1 MQSLKD
7 KFDELRY
14 RLGHGRRP
22 LDSSGTAPIFYLVFP
37 NAEILEVKRQTKA
50 WIAKLTNDG
59 WNVVSLSMADAL
71 ETVLREHKFRKNWLL
86 GEQAILQQ
94 AEHSNSPIDF
104 REINKTLSK
113 ALCDNSKLSPRLSE
127 QIEAKLHV
135 TESQPNGLLLI
146 TDLEALHPYLRINTI
161 ETSLQGRVRHPTV
174 VLYPGKREGKTSLR
188 FLEFYPADPN
198 YRSEHIG

>member
-1 MQSLKD
+1 MRSLKD
-7 KFDELRY
+7 KFDELRQ
-14 RLGHGRRP
+14 RLRHGRH
-22 LDSSGTAPIFYLVFP
+22 LDNTGTESIFYLVYP
-37 NAEILEVKRQTKA
+37 VAEILEVKRQTKA

-59 WNVVSLSMADAL
+59 WNVVSLSMAEAL
-71 ETVLREHKFRKNWLL
+71 EAVLRGDKFRKTWLL
-86 GEQAILQQ
+86 GEKAILQH
-94 AEHSNSPIDF
+94 AEKTNSPIDF

-113 ALCDNSKLSPRLSE
+113 ALCDNSKLSPKLVDH
-127 QIEAKLHV
+127 IESKLRAA
-135 TESQPNGLLLI
+135 ESHASGLLLI

-161 ETSLQGRVRHPTV
+161 ETKLQGHIHCPVI